1 MLTKSKP
8 VHTPIK
14 LTRFITALH
23 EMQTRGIAM
32 RKLSV
37 CPSVRLSVKR
47 ENCDKTE
54 ERSVHTKDHLA

>member
-37 CPSVRLSVKR
+37 CPSVCQTRKLWQNGR
-47 ENCDKTE
+47 TICPY
-54 ERSVHTKDHLA
+54 ERSFSL